1 MKVWSKGHAE
11 VFFLFSFSLFLLCV
25 QYLPSNHNQR
35 AVLRNLS
42 CCTVKF
48 SSKCSSHLQSDAE
61 ARISFESHENSG
73 NQWRHAPREWTPGSW
88 APHGITVAPVPKAV
102 WHEWR
107 KFFGAI
113 MKFSILL
120 IMVKT
125 SLKVCKSQNKVTKK
139 CGLMK

>member
-1 MKVWSKGHAE
+1 MQKCFFCFRFLCFFY
-11 VFFLFSFSLFLLCV
+11 VFNTYLQTTIRG
-25 QYLPSNHNQR
+25 QYSETW
-35 AVLRNLS
+35 AAG
-42 CCTVKF
+42 TVKF

-88 APHGITVAPVPKAV
+88 APHGITVASVPKAV

>member
-1 MKVWSKGHAE
+1 MQKCFFCFRFLCFFY
-11 VFFLFSFSLFLLCV
+11 VFNTYLQTTIRG
-25 QYLPSNHNQR
+25 QYSETW
-35 AVLRNLS
+35 AAG
-42 CCTVKF
+42 TVKF

-61 ARISFESHENSG
+61 ARISFESHEDSC
-73 NQWRHAPREWTPGSW
+73 NQRRHAPREWTLGSW